1 MALKSSPS
9 LFLSPSWRLYEKI
22 RSIKII
28 NPIGNACHV
37 RETLVSVAVAVSV
50 SVCVAVAAAA
60 TAAKGAA
67 DVVCNLRVRVC
78 V

>member
-37 RETLVSVAVAVSV
+37 RETLVSVAVSV
-50 SVCVAVAAAA
+50 SVCVAAAA
-60 TAAKGAA
+60 AAKGAA
-67 DVVCNLRVRVC
+67 DVACNLRVRVC
-78 V
+78 VCVCF

>member
-37 RETLVSVAVAVSV
+37 RETLVSVSVAVAVSV
-50 SVCVAVAAAA
+50 SVCVAAAA
-60 TAAKGAA
+60 AAKGAA
-67 DVVCNLRVRVC
+67 DVACNLRVRVC